1 MEPAAL
7 KLNVMN
13 SSTNNLYLTSNLSIT
28 NDENYIVDCLVD
40 HDAMPANFEASH
52 AISFYVH
59 TDLYLVL
66 YFPQMED
73 RGFQMYVVEDFSQN
87 IDDLVFLR
95 EMFMQLINEG
105 HNPELLKKA
114 HYKVDTILH
123 MARTL
128 RAVIHKDAT
137 DYYED

>member
-1 MEPAAL
+1 M
-7 KLNVMN
+7 K
-13 SSTNNLYLTSNLSIT
+13 SSTNSVYLTSNISIT
-28 NDENYIVDCLVD
+28 NDEEYIIDCLVD
-40 HDAMPANFEASH
+40 RDEMPSNFDMSH
-52 AISFYVH
+52 VISFYIK

-66 YFPQMED
+66 YFPQLED
-73 RGFQMYVVEDFSQN
+73 RGFQMYVIEDFSQN

-114 HYKVDTILH
+114 HYRVDSILH
-123 MARTL
+123 MAKTL
-128 RAVIHKDAT
+128 RAVIYKDAP